1 MWMHDVKDVDQ
12 WGIWERSCVRISEAH
27 LSRGLWARLWTRAQE
42 WLLRGWS
49 STATFKG
56 KRTGFWSSSSLTP
69 ETENKR
75 KKTLWSLLHHL
86 YDSDGGLNLHHR
98 PFHNQ
103 SHSLK
108 PWKPWKTTPPTPWRA
123 ATAHSSTALVHLNT
137 QSAPFRQR
145 SLLTPI
151 QSV

>member
-1 MWMHDVKDVDQ
+1 MWMHDVKEVDR
-12 WGIWERSCVRISEAH
+12 WGIRERSCVCFSEAH

-75 KKTLWSLLHHL
+75 KNDYEAHKTISMILMV
-86 YDSDGGLNLHHR
+86 
-98 PFHNQ
+98 
-103 SHSLK
+103 
-108 PWKPWKTTPPTPWRA
+108 A
-123 ATAHSSTALVHLNT
+123 
-137 QSAPFRQR
+137 
-145 SLLTPI
+145 
-151 QSV
+151 